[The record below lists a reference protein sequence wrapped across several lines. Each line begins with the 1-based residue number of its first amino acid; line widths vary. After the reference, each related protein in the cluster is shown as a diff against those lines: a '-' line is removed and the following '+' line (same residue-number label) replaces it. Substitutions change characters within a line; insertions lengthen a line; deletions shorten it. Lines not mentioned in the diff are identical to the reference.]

1 MPRESLKLKK
11 KRTIEIL
18 KILKMEYPDSKCSL
32 IFESSFQLLV
42 ATILSAQ
49 CTDARVNKVANVLF
63 KKYLSFTHGLIFLK

>member
-1 MPRESLKLKK
+1 MPQESLKLKK

-42 ATILSAQ
+42 ANILSFKSSW
-49 CTDARVNKVANVLF
+49 VIKVLYF
-63 KKYLSFTHGLIFLK
+63 K